1 MPIHRTLELTDIT
14 DADFDRVDYAVM
26 NHAYA
31 IQNEFGRLFDERI
44 YENELALRLRADGFT
59 VHTQVPL
66 KVVHGSFTKVYY
78 LDLVVNQ
85 MVYELKVAQALT
97 AAHESQCYNYAML
110 QNIGRIKLLNFGSPT
125 VKGMLLRNALAESD
139 RHSPRLRASGWQIL
153 TPNCQRLVDH
163 LKALLADWGTH
174 LDSHLYSEALVHF
187 FGGES
192 ECLQRVDVMSGEVKL
207 GTHLIQSH
215 SPGLAFIVTALHE
228 NQTAYLK
235 QLQSVFQRIAVQGIQ
250 WINLNHSRVE
260 ITTLNKSRDDKGMR
274 TEE

>member
-1 MPIHRTLELTDIT
+1 MPIHRTLELTDIS
-14 DADFDRVDYAVM
+14 DAEFERVDSAVM
-26 NHAYA
+26 HHAYA
-31 IQNEFGRLFDERI
+31 IQNELGRLFDERI
-44 YENELALRLRADGFT
+44 YENELTLRLRADGFI

-97 AAHESQCYNYAML
+97 AVHESQCYNYAML
-110 QNIGRIKLLNFGSPT
+110 QNIRRIKLLNFGSPM

-153 TPNCQRLVDH
+153 TPNCQRMMDH

-174 LDSHLYSEALVHF
+174 LDSLLYSEALVHC

-192 ECLQRVDVMSGEVKL
+192 ECLHRVDVMSGDTKL
-207 GTHLIQSH
+207 GTHLIQSQ
-215 SPGLAFIVTALHE
+215 GLAFFVTALHE
-228 NQTAYLK
+228 NQAAYQK
-235 QLQSVFQRIAVQGIQ
+235 QLQAVFERIATQGIQ

-260 ITTLNKSRDDKGMR
+260 ITTLTKDRND
-274 TEE
+274 

>member
-1 MPIHRTLELTDIT
+1 MPIHRILELTDIS
-14 DADFDRVDYAVM
+14 DAEFERVDSAVM
-26 NHAYA
+26 HHAYA
-31 IQNEFGRLFDERI
+31 IQNELGRLFDERI
-44 YENELALRLRADGFT
+44 YENELALRLRADGFI

-85 MVYELKVAQALT
+85 MVYELKVVQALT

-110 QNIGRIKLLNFGSPT
+110 QNIRRIKLLNFGSPT
-125 VKGMLLRNALAESD
+125 VKGALLRNGLAESD
-139 RHSPRLRASGWQIL
+139 RHGPRLRTSGWQIL
-153 TPNCQRLVDH
+153 TPNCQRLIDH

-174 LDSHLYSEALVHF
+174 LDSHLYSEALVHG

-192 ECLQRVDVMSGEVKL
+192 ECLQRVDVMSGDTKL

-215 SPGLAFIVTALHE
+215 SPSLAFIVTALHE
-228 NQTAYLK
+228 NQTAYQK
-235 QLQSVFQRIAVQGIQ
+235 QLQAVFDRIATQGIQ

-260 ITTLNKSRDDKGMR
+260 ITTLTKDSNDRGMR

>member
-1 MPIHRTLELTDIT
+1 MPIHRTLELTDIS
-14 DADFDRVDYAVM
+14 DAEFDRVDHAVM
-26 NHAYA
+26 HHAYA

-44 YENELALRLRADGFT
+44 YENELALRLRADGFI
-59 VHTQVPL
+59 VHTQAPL

-85 MVYELKVAQALT
+85 MVYELKVVQALT

-110 QNIGRIKLLNFGSPT
+110 QNIRRIKLLNFGAPK
-125 VKGMLLRNALAESD
+125 VKGSLLRNALAESE
-139 RHSPRLRASGWQIL
+139 RHFPKLRASGWQIL
-153 TPNCQRLVDH
+153 APNCQRLIDH

-174 LDSHLYSEALVHF
+174 LDSNLYNEGLVHF

-192 ECLQRVDVMSGEVKL
+192 ECLQRIDVMSGETTL

-215 SPGLAFIVTALHE
+215 SPGLAFIVTSLHE
-228 NQTAYLK
+228 NQAAYLK
-235 QLQSVFQRIAVQGIQ
+235 QLQAVFERIAVQGIQ
-250 WINLNHSRVE
+250 WINLNRSRVE
-260 ITTLNKSRDDKGMR
+260 ITTLTKDRNDRGMR